1 MKTKIT
7 VKTLSELKKT
17 NRKITAL
24 TAYDY
29 PTAKILDEAGVDVVL
44 VGDSVGMVKLGY
56 QTTVPVELFEIIYHS
71 KAVSRALNNALL
83 VADMPFMTYETSKKD
98 AIKNAGSII
107 KYGMAQAVKIEGG
120 IELIDNIKAVI
131 NAKIPVMGHLGL
143 MPQAI
148 NLIGSYKMQGTT
160 QEEADKILKS
170 AHALEKAGAF
180 AIVLECVPENL
191 AKIITSELTI
201 ATIGIGS
208 GKYCDG
214 QILVSD
220 DMFGITQGKTPSFVK
235 RYSNVSEIMLK
246 ATKLYCNDVIKSK
259 FPK

>member
-7 VKTLSELKKT
+7 IKTLAELKKAK
-17 NRKITAL
+17 RKITAL

-29 PTAKILDEAGVDVVL
+29 PTAKILDDAGVDVVL

-56 QTTVPVELFEIIYHS
+56 PSTIPVELFEIIYHCR
-71 KAVSRALNNALL
+71 AVRRAVINALL
-83 VADMPFMTYETSKKD
+83 VADMPFMSYETSKKD
-98 AIKNAGSII
+98 AIKNAGEII

-120 IELIDNIKAVI
+120 EELIDNIKAVI
-131 NAKIPVMGHLGL
+131 DAKIPVMGHLGL

-148 NLIGSYKMQGTT
+148 NLIGGYKIQGKTD
-160 QEEADKILKS
+160 EDAEKIIRS
-170 AHALEKAGAF
+170 AHILEKAGVF
-180 AIVLECVPENL
+180 AVVLECVPEKL
-191 AKIITSELTI
+191 AKTITSELSI
-201 ATIGIGS
+201 PTIGIGS

-220 DMFGITQGKTPSFVK
+220 DMFGITQGKTPGFVK
-235 RYSNVSEIMLK
+235 RYANLSDAMIK
-246 ATKLYCNDVIKSK
+246 ATKLYCQEVKQSK